1 MLLTNLKWAFSIV
14 ELLVVIALIGIVAAI
29 VAPNMGSWACE
40 EDIKKNSMAM
50 NYLLQRGRNEAMNID
65 GNNVSRQVLAIMENR
80 KLNLYSIPRGSCSR
94 RSGTWIDGKQLDT
107 GISPNPSSFTT
118 CFYPDGSALG
128 SSLTLTKQCSGQTLR
143 FKNEVF
149 GATGFIESTIYN
161 SSTGKWDTL

>member
-1 MLLTNLKWAFSIV
+1 MLPTNLKWAFSIV

-94 RSGTWIDGKQLDT
+94 RSGSLIDGKQLDT